1 MVRPDDT
8 SQGYAGGK
16 FWGQPKQKNFPPQAS
31 RSGYQPHSATQPLPR
46 SASAAANL
54 GRSAATPP
62 LPQGGDSHSN
72 NNSNSHSTAATVR
85 FSKPPRVPTEGGPGG
100 GGGGGMLMGTDG
112 IPEPAAAML
121 LPEHART
128 APPPQTNSSRSMA
141 DPTDGPIAGW
151 AADTPGSVRT
161 IVLEDDAG
169 PATSAEQEQY
179 MHQQRQHMVRGGGGG
194 GGGGSGSGGGSRA
207 NQQRKS
213 ETMQAAAQQLDG
225 NSDAEGVPMDIM
237 GAFKDLMHGS
247 AALFQQTMSK
257 VGEKRVKELQRE
269 KADHKVRQ

>member
-100 GGGGGMLMGTDG
+100 GGGGMLMGTDG
-112 IPEPAAAML
+112 VPEPAAAML

-179 MHQQRQHMVRGGGGG
+179 MHQQRQHMVRGGG